1 MTVIFSSKSNFKCLL
16 CARYLLGFV
25 LVFCLN
31 AWAAVTKCHK
41 LGALNNRHLAG
52 PKAGK
57 AKIKVLADWVPGENW
72 LPGL

>member
-1 MTVIFSSKSNFKCLL
+1 M
-16 CARYLLGFV
+16 
-25 LVFCLN
+25 FCLN

-41 LGALNNRHLAG
+41 LGALNNRLLTV
-52 PKAGK
+52 PKAGQ